1 MLLSILLAC
10 TEVGLVKYTNNPADT
25 NATVVDTSGTAVEP
39 ASQPDTQPSTGPEGV
54 GGYFNYYVRQVACPA
69 CVGEPQGISIDLLAK
84 FHDPTN
90 QTHTEWIPQQGE
102 CTNTLTFTSPSIALK
117 DVGASILMRNINR
130 EIIMPKS
137 GQEYKTQIYETQYDR
152 DTEHDVVTDI
162 GDFKFESFHGF
173 DSIEPETML
182 FVDPSYAFAAPIYR
196 SGATFWWQPS
206 GTTSTF
212 LITLAIYTPD
222 GSSLLGYV
230 SCAGADTGQ
239 MTVPGT
245 YLSSY
250 PQGGLVAVH
259 LARHKIEKVL
269 FEAQNTFIE
278 THMEHEV
285 VGTGMVQ

>member
-25 NATVVDTSGTAVEP
+25 NATVVDTSGTTVEP

-130 EIIMPKS
+130 EIIIM
-137 GQEYKTQIYETQYDR
+137 
-152 DTEHDVVTDI
+152 
-162 GDFKFESFHGF
+162 
-173 DSIEPETML
+173 
-182 FVDPSYAFAAPIYR
+182 
-196 SGATFWWQPS
+196 
-206 GTTSTF
+206 
-212 LITLAIYTPD
+212 
-222 GSSLLGYV
+222 
-230 SCAGADTGQ
+230 
-239 MTVPGT
+239 
-245 YLSSY
+245 
-250 PQGGLVAVH
+250 
-259 LARHKIEKVL
+259 
-269 FEAQNTFIE
+269 
-278 THMEHEV
+278 
-285 VGTGMVQ
+285 

>member
-25 NATVVDTSGTAVEP
+25 NTTVVDTSTVAEP
-39 ASQPDTQPSTGPEGV
+39 APETDTQPSTGPEGI

-90 QTHTEWIPQQGE
+90 QSHTEWIPAQGE
-102 CTNTLTFTSPSIALK
+102 CTNTLTFVSPSVSLK
-117 DVGASILMRNINR
+117 DVGASILISNINR
-130 EIIMPKS
+130 EIIMPRS
-137 GQEYKTQIYETQYDR
+137 GQEYKAQIYETQYDR
-152 DTEHDVVTDI
+152 DTEHDVITDV
-162 GDFKFESFHGF
+162 GNFKFESFHGF
-173 DSIEPETML
+173 DSIQPESML
-182 FVDPSYAFAAPIYR
+182 YVDPSYAFAAPIYR
-196 SGATFWWQPS
+196 SGATFWWLPA
-206 GTTSTF
+206 GTNSTF

-239 MTVPGT
+239 MTIPGS
-245 YLSSY
+245 YLSAY

-259 LARHKIEKVL
+259 LARHKIDTVL
-269 FEAQNTFIE
+269 FQTQDTFIE